1 MELNEI
7 FVKEWY
13 IKEFPDDTCGDD
25 LLEEVTFK
33 DVLNSLQNKEDI
45 YKTLFRRSELGDSVI
60 RELVFKKLSELINKD
75 YNYIYNLWLKGENN

>member
-13 IKEFPDDTCGDD
+13 AKEFPDDVCGDD
-25 LLEEVTFK
+25 LLEEVTFE

-45 YKTLFRRSELGDSVI
+45 YKTLFRRSELGDSVV
-60 RELVFKKLSELINKD
+60 RELVFKKLSELMNKD
-75 YNYIYNLWLKGENN
+75 YTYIYNLWLKGENK